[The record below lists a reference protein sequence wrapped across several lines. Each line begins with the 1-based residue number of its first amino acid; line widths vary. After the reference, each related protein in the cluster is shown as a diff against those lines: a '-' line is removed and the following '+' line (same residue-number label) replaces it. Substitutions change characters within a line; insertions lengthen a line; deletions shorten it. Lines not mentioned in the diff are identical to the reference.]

1 MKFYNKYT
9 KTLPSFNSHNDTPT
23 VVMPNGGHK
32 VVEGKKYRKKLKK
45 QIKKYGFSQA
55 ETYDLDETATI
66 WLYTHIKMLLD
77 IGGKTVNYAWDR
89 PRTPEFIEEV
99 KKYGY
104 MGKSYDDLA
113 LFNYILR
120 LIEESDA
127 LFNSE
132 TKNEDLN
139 GFAKREEEAL
149 KKRQNAFHLFALM
162 LPSAWW

>member
-9 KTLPSFNSHNDTPT
+9 KTLPSFNNHNDTPT

-32 VVEGKKYRKKLKK
+32 VVEGKKYQKKLKK

-66 WLYTHIKMLLD
+66 WLYTHIKMMLD
-77 IGGKTVNYAWDR
+77 IGGKTVDYSWKR
-89 PRTPEFIEEV
+89 PRTSEFIEEV

-104 MGKSYDDLA
+104 TGESYSDLA
-113 LFNYILR
+113 IFNYILQ
-120 LIEESDA
+120 LIEESEA
-127 LFNSE
+127 LFNSIE
-132 TKNEDLN
+132 KNEDLN
-139 GFAKREEEAL
+139 AFTKREDEAL
-149 KKRQNAFHLFALM
+149 KKRQNAFHLFAIM